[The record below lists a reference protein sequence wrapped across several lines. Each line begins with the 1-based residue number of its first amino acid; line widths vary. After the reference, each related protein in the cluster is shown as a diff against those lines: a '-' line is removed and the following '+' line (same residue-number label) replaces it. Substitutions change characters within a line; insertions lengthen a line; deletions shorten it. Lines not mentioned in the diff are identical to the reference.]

1 MKLDAQRKEDGG
13 LILGLWQQQHNTWA
27 VPVPVAVKVVYI
39 SKRTFK
45 TELLKS
51 EKKMNSNYYSLT
63 TGLELGDIETHVLK
77 VNINC
82 QGCKRRVKKLL
93 RKIEGVFLVQ
103 IDEEHQVVKVTGKVD
118 PTKLIKKLIKF
129 GKHAEFWS
137 PNKHL
142 EFIGDN
148 NETDQMQYLRI
159 NGIDIPQTE
168 HGSTTFGYD
177 VEADSGKYA
186 GYNIGRNS
194 MTGKAG
200 RSFVDEAKLLRMQE
214 EGNTFAKTGYGIS
227 TFDPAA
233 FGGDNGAGFVGL
245 HPHNSGAAGFVGLR
259 PHKFGM
265 FHEVPSSLT
274 TYDYDHLNLPSII
287 ETSLQGYH
295 HSNPAAH
302 MNPCLQDKNNNN
314 HINTMFSYDN
324 KYL

>member
-1 MKLDAQRKEDGG
+1 MKLDAQRGEDSG
-13 LILGLWQQQHNTWA
+13 LVRGSCNTTHGLWQWQWQWQSK
-27 VPVPVAVKVVYI
+27 VKVLSFTSFI
-39 SKRTFK
+39 SFQQ
-45 TELLKS
+45 
-51 EKKMNSNYYSLT
+51 
-63 TGLELGDIETHVLK
+63 THVLK

-82 QGCKRRVKKLL
+82 QGCKQRVKKLL
-93 RKIEGVFLVQ
+93 RKIEGVFSVH

-148 NETDQMQYLRI
+148 KTDQMQYLRA

-177 VEADSGKYA
+177 VEADSGKYV

-214 EGNTFAKTGYGIS
+214 EGNTFANTGYGIS

-233 FGGDNGAGFVGL
+233 FGGDNGAGFVGSR
-245 HPHNSGAAGFVGLR
+245 PHESGATGFVSLR

-274 TYDYDHLNLPSII
+274 TYDYDHPNLPSII
-287 ETSLQGYH
+287 ETSLQGYR

-314 HINTMFSYDN
+314 YMNTVFSYDN